1 MLTAASRGRCS
12 KHIIDVNRPPVAA
25 QAAGTGGVEEIMRR
39 FRYWQWDGSQDPF
52 RIGVDDAMDALAD
65 ALLRSGDLDWAWQQL
80 LRRGFTSDDGYR
92 SLRGLDDM
100 LREVERKKKE
110 LLNKYSPDSFKLDQE
125 QLQRLMQ
132 QAQAYMER
140 LQQFMEQLMQRFP
153 QHSEQMGERME
164 ELYQKYQQLKER
176 LRDRLSKRGKGERSR
191 SQRSES
197 DAYQQLS
204 RMLEQMN
211 RLLSDPNF
219 LENFLRNLDASAADL
234 NSLMQNLDQLT
245 DEQLDQLMS
254 MLEAMEQLEELLN
267 KFAFRGQEMMGMQ
280 QGQQLLRQM
289 QQMEDL
295 LKFAR
300 WGYGDPA
307 DMDLEALREVLGQEA
322 YQDMA
327 ELQRLRQMLEEAGLL
342 RQTGSGMQLTP
353 AGQRKIGAKALR
365 DIFKE
370 MKKSLFGNHQAILRG
385 ASGDRM
391 DETKTYEFGDPFHLD
406 IGQTLKNAVIRQ
418 YKGVPVEI
426 EPVDFEVYRTELLT
440 RSSTVIMV
448 DLSHSM
454 ELYDYNRFTAAKK
467 VALALESLI
476 RTQFPRDKLYIV
488 GFGDYA
494 REVKLGDLPYLTV
507 GPEHTNTQEG
517 LELSRKLLSREG
529 GTNKQIIMI
538 TDGRPTAA
546 RINGRLFIH
555 TWGLHPAILEETYL
569 AAERCR
575 RSQITINT
583 FMLADDYYLIH
594 FVKEMTRI
602 CRGRAFY
609 TTPSRLGEYILVD
622 YINRKRKRIA

>member
-1 MLTAASRGRCS
+1 MA
-12 KHIIDVNRPPVAA
+12 
-25 QAAGTGGVEEIMRR
+25 R
-39 FRYWQWDGSQDPF
+39 FRYLEWDGLQDPF
-52 RIGVDDAMDALAD
+52 RIGVDDAMDALSD

-80 LRRGFTSDDGYR
+80 LRRGFTSEDGYR

-153 QHSEQMGERME
+153 QHSERMGERME

-191 SQRSES
+191 QQRSQS

-211 RLLSDPNF
+211 RLLSDPRF
-219 LENFLRNLDASAADL
+219 LENFLQNLDASAADL

-254 MLEAMEQLEELLN
+254 MLEQMEQLEELLN

-280 QGQQLLRQM
+280 QGQQILRQM

-295 LKFAR
+295 MKFAR

-322 YQDMA
+322 HDDMA

-342 RQTGSGMQLTP
+342 RNTGSGMQLTP

-370 MKKSLFGNHQAILRG
+370 MKKSLFGNHQAIVRG
-385 ASGDRM
+385 GSGDRL
-391 DETKTYEFGDPFHLD
+391 DETKTYEFGDPFQLD

-418 YKGVPVEI
+418 HQGVPVKVD
-426 EPVDFEVYRTELLT
+426 PVDFEVYRTELLT

-517 LELSRKLLSREG
+517 LELSRKLLARES
-529 GTNKQIIMI
+529 GTNKQIIMV

>member
-1 MLTAASRGRCS
+1 
-12 KHIIDVNRPPVAA
+12 
-25 QAAGTGGVEEIMRR
+25 VEEIMGR
-39 FRYWQWDGSQDPF
+39 FRYLQWDGSQDPF
-52 RIGVDDAMDALAD
+52 RIGVDDAMDALSD
-65 ALLRSGDLDWAWQQL
+65 ALLRSGDLEWAWQQL
-80 LRRGFTSDDGYR
+80 LRRGFTSDNGYR
-92 SLRGLDDM
+92 SLRGMDDI

-132 QAQAYMER
+132 QAQDYMQRMQE
-140 LQQFMEQLMQRFP
+140 FMEQLMQRFP

-176 LRDRLSKRGKGERSR
+176 LRDRLNKRGKGERSR
-191 SQRSES
+191 SQRPTSEM
-197 DAYQQLS
+197 YQQLS

-211 RLLSDPNF
+211 RLLSDPRF
-219 LENFLRNLDASAADL
+219 LENFLQNLEASAADL
-234 NSLMQNLDQLT
+234 NSLMQSLDQLS
-245 DEQLDQLMS
+245 DEQLDQLMNF
-254 MLEAMEQLEELLN
+254 LEQIEQLENLLN
-267 KFAFRGQEMMGMQ
+267 KFAFRGQEMMGLQ

-289 QQMEDL
+289 QQIEDL

-300 WGYGDPA
+300 WGYGDVA
-307 DMDLEALREVLGQEA
+307 DMDLEAVRELLGQEA
-322 YQDMA
+322 HDDMA

-342 RQTGSGMQLTP
+342 RRTEAGMQLTP

-370 MKKSLFGNHQAILRG
+370 MKKSLFGNHQAIVRG
-385 ASGDRM
+385 LSGDRTE
-391 DETKTYEFGDPFHLD
+391 DTKSYEFGDPFHLD
-406 IGQTLKNAVIRQ
+406 IGQTLKNAIIRQ
-418 YKGVPVEI
+418 YQGIPVDI
-426 EPVDFEVYRTELLT
+426 DAADFEVYRTELLT

-494 REVKLGDLPYLTV
+494 RQVQVGDLPYLSV

-517 LELSRKLLSREG
+517 LELSRKLLSKDG
-529 GTNKQIIMI
+529 GANRQIIMI

-583 FMLADDYYLIH
+583 FMLADDYYLVH

-609 TTPSRLGEYILVD
+609 TTPSHLGEYILVD

>member
-1 MLTAASRGRCS
+1 MA
-12 KHIIDVNRPPVAA
+12 
-25 QAAGTGGVEEIMRR
+25 R
-39 FRYWQWDGSQDPF
+39 FRYLEWDGLQDPF
-52 RIGVDDAMDALAD
+52 RIGVDDAMDALSD

-80 LRRGFTSDDGYR
+80 LRRGFTSEDGYR

-153 QHSEQMGERME
+153 QHSERMGDRME

-191 SQRSES
+191 QQRSQS

-211 RLLSDPNF
+211 RLLSDPRF
-219 LENFLRNLDASAADL
+219 LENFLQNLDASAADL

-254 MLEAMEQLEELLN
+254 MLEQMEQLEELLN

-280 QGQQLLRQM
+280 QGQQILRQM

-295 LKFAR
+295 MKFAR

-322 YQDMA
+322 HDDMA

-342 RQTGSGMQLTP
+342 RNTGSGMQLTP

-370 MKKSLFGNHQAILRG
+370 MKKSLFGNHQAIVRG
-385 ASGDRM
+385 GSGDRL
-391 DETKTYEFGDPFHLD
+391 DETKTYEFGDPFQLD
-406 IGQTLKNAVIRQ
+406 IGQTVKNAVIRQ
-418 YKGVPVEI
+418 HQGVPVKI
-426 EPVDFEVYRTELLT
+426 DPVDFEVYRTELLT

-517 LELSRKLLSREG
+517 LELSRKLLSRES
-529 GTNKQIIMI
+529 GTNKQIIMV

>member
-1 MLTAASRGRCS
+1 M
-12 KHIIDVNRPPVAA
+12 VA
-25 QAAGTGGVEEIMRR
+25 QEAGTGGVEEIMGR
-39 FRYWQWDGSQDPF
+39 FRYLEWDGLQDPF

-80 LRRGFTSDDGYR
+80 LRRGFTSEDGYR

-153 QHSEQMGERME
+153 QHSDQMGERME

-191 SQRSES
+191 QQRSQS

-211 RLLSDPNF
+211 RLLSDPRL
-219 LENFLRNLDASAADL
+219 LENFLQNLDASAADL
-234 NSLMQNLDQLT
+234 NSLMQNLDQLS
-245 DEQLDQLMS
+245 DEQLDQLMNF
-254 MLEAMEQLEELLN
+254 LEQMEQLEELLN

-280 QGQQLLRQM
+280 QGQQILRQM

-322 YQDMA
+322 HDDMA

-342 RQTGSGMQLTP
+342 RNTGDGMQLTP

-370 MKKSLFGNHQAILRG
+370 MKKSLFGNHQAIVRG
-385 ASGDRM
+385 ASGDRL
-391 DETKTYEFGDPFHLD
+391 DETKTYEFGDPFQLD

-418 YKGVPVEI
+418 HQGVPVKVD
-426 EPVDFEVYRTELLT
+426 PVDFEVYRTEFLT

-517 LELSRKLLSREG
+517 LELSRKLLSRES
-529 GTNKQIIMI
+529 GTNKQIIMV

-555 TWGLHPAILEETYL
+555 TWGLHPAILEETYM

>member
-1 MLTAASRGRCS
+1 MGRVRYSR
-12 KHIIDVNRPPVAA
+12 
-25 QAAGTGGVEEIMRR
+25 
-39 FRYWQWDGSQDPF
+39 WDGTQDPF

-65 ALLRSGDLDWAWQQL
+65 ALLRSGDLEWAWQQL
-80 LRRGFTSDDGYR
+80 LRRGFTSEDGYR
-92 SLRGLDDM
+92 SVRGLDDIM
-100 LREVERKKKE
+100 REVERKKKE

-125 QLQRLMQ
+125 QLQRLME

-140 LQQFMEQLMQRFP
+140 LQEFMQQLMQRFP
-153 QHSEQMGERME
+153 QHSEQMGERLE
-164 ELYQKYQQLKER
+164 ELYQKYQQLRER
-176 LRDRLSKRGKGERSR
+176 LRDRLQKRGKNERSR
-191 SQRSES
+191 TQRSQSEM
-197 DAYQQLS
+197 YEQLS

-211 RLLSDPNF
+211 RLLSDPRF

-234 NSLMQNLDQLT
+234 NNLMQNLDQLT
-245 DEQLDQLMS
+245 DDQLDQLMNFFDQI
-254 MLEAMEQLEELLN
+254 EQLEQLLN
-267 KFAFRGQEMMGMQ
+267 KFAFRGPEMMGLQ
-280 QGQQLLRQM
+280 QGQQILRQM
-289 QQMEDL
+289 QQIEDL

-300 WGYGDPA
+300 WGYGDLE
-307 DMDLEALREVLGQEA
+307 DMDLDAIREVLGQEA
-322 YQDMA
+322 AEEMA

-342 RQTGSGMQLTP
+342 RQTENGMQLTP

-370 MKKSLFGNHQAILRG
+370 MKKSLFGNHQAIVRG
-385 ASGDRM
+385 ASGDRT
-391 DETKTYEFGDPFHLD
+391 DDTKLYEFGDPFYLD
-406 IGQTLKNAVIRQ
+406 IGQTLKNAIIRQ
-418 YKGVPVEI
+418 HKGVPVDI
-426 EPVDFEVYRTELLT
+426 DPADFEVYRTELLT

-467 VALALESLI
+467 VALALENLI
-476 RTQFPRDKLYIV
+476 RTQFPRDKLYVV

-494 REVKLGDLPYLTV
+494 RQVKLDDLPYLSV

-517 LELSRKLLSREG
+517 LELSRKLLSRDSG
-529 GTNKQIIMI
+529 SNKQIIMI

-555 TWGLHPAILEETYL
+555 TWGLHPAILEETYM

-609 TTPSRLGEYILVD
+609 TTPGRLGEYILVD

>member
-1 MLTAASRGRCS
+1 MGRVRYSR
-12 KHIIDVNRPPVAA
+12 
-25 QAAGTGGVEEIMRR
+25 
-39 FRYWQWDGSQDPF
+39 WDGTQDPF

-65 ALLRSGDLDWAWQQL
+65 ALLRSGDLEWAWQQL
-80 LRRGFTSDDGYR
+80 LRRGFTSEDGYR
-92 SLRGLDDM
+92 SVRGLDDIM
-100 LREVERKKKE
+100 REVERKKKE

-125 QLQRLMQ
+125 QLQRLME

-140 LQQFMEQLMQRFP
+140 LQEFMQQLMQRFP
-153 QHSEQMGERME
+153 QHSEQMGERLE
-164 ELYQKYQQLKER
+164 ELYQKYQQLRER
-176 LRDRLSKRGKGERSR
+176 LRDRLQKRGKNERSR
-191 SQRSES
+191 TQRSQSEM
-197 DAYQQLS
+197 YEQLS

-211 RLLSDPNF
+211 RLLSDPRF

-234 NSLMQNLDQLT
+234 NNLMQNLDQLT
-245 DEQLDQLMS
+245 DEQLDQLMNFFDQI
-254 MLEAMEQLEELLN
+254 EQLEQLLN
-267 KFAFRGQEMMGMQ
+267 KFAFRGPEMMGLQ
-280 QGQQLLRQM
+280 QGQQILRQM
-289 QQMEDL
+289 QQIEDL

-300 WGYGDPA
+300 WGYGDLE
-307 DMDLEALREVLGQEA
+307 DMDLDAIREVLGREA
-322 YQDMA
+322 AEEME

-342 RQTGSGMQLTP
+342 RQTENGMQLTP

-370 MKKSLFGNHQAILRG
+370 MKKSLFGNHQAIVRG
-385 ASGDRM
+385 AAGDRT
-391 DETKTYEFGDPFHLD
+391 DDTKLYEFGDPFYLD
-406 IGQTLKNAVIRQ
+406 IGQTLKNAIIRQ
-418 YKGVPVEI
+418 HKGVPVDI
-426 EPVDFEVYRTELLT
+426 DPADFEVYRTELLT

-467 VALALESLI
+467 VALALENLI
-476 RTQFPRDKLYIV
+476 RTQFPRDKLYVV

-494 REVKLGDLPYLTV
+494 RQVKLDDLPYLSV

-517 LELSRKLLSREG
+517 LELSRKLLSRDSG
-529 GTNKQIIMI
+529 SNKQIIMI

-555 TWGLHPAILEETYL
+555 TWGLHPAILEETYM

-609 TTPSRLGEYILVD
+609 TTPGRLGEYILVD

>member
-1 MLTAASRGRCS
+1 MG
-12 KHIIDVNRPPVAA
+12 
-25 QAAGTGGVEEIMRR
+25 R
-39 FRYWQWDGSQDPF
+39 FRYLQWDGSQDPF
-52 RIGVDDAMDALAD
+52 RIGVDDAMDALSD
-65 ALLRSGDLDWAWQQL
+65 ALLRSGDLEWAWQQL
-80 LRRGFTSDDGYR
+80 LRRGFTSENGYR
-92 SLRGLDDM
+92 SLRGMDDM

-132 QAQAYMER
+132 QAQDYMQRMQE
-140 LQQFMEQLMQRFP
+140 FMEQLMQRFP
-153 QHSEQMGERME
+153 QHSEHMGERLE

-176 LRDRLSKRGKGERSR
+176 LRDRLNKRGKGERSR
-191 SQRSES
+191 SQQPTGEM
-197 DAYQQLS
+197 YQQLS

-211 RLLSDPNF
+211 RLLSDPQF
-219 LENFLRNLDASAADL
+219 LENFLQNLEASAADL
-234 NSLMQNLDQLT
+234 NSLMQSLDQLS
-245 DEQLDQLMS
+245 DEQLDQLMNL
-254 MLEAMEQLEELLN
+254 LEQIEQLEKLLN
-267 KFAFRGQEMMGMQ
+267 KFAFRGPEMMGLQ

-289 QQMEDL
+289 QQIEDL

-300 WGYGDPA
+300 WGYGDVA
-307 DMDLEALREVLGQEA
+307 DMDLEPIRELLGQEA
-322 YQDMA
+322 HDDMA

-342 RQTGSGMQLTP
+342 RRTEAGMQLTP

-370 MKKSLFGNHQAILRG
+370 MKKSLFGNHQAIVRG
-385 ASGDRM
+385 VSGDRTE
-391 DETKTYEFGDPFHLD
+391 DTKGYEFGDPFHLD
-406 IGQTLKNAVIRQ
+406 IGQTLKNAIIRQ
-418 YKGVPVEI
+418 YKGVPVDI
-426 EPVDFEVYRTELLT
+426 DPADFEVYRTELLT

-494 REVKLGDLPYLTV
+494 RQVQVGDLPYLNV

-517 LELSRKLLSREG
+517 LELSRKLLSKDSG
-529 GTNKQIIMI
+529 ANKQIIMV

-583 FMLADDYYLIH
+583 FMLADDYYLVH

-609 TTPSRLGEYILVD
+609 TTPSHLGEYILVD

>member
-1 MLTAASRGRCS
+1 MA
-12 KHIIDVNRPPVAA
+12 
-25 QAAGTGGVEEIMRR
+25 R
-39 FRYWQWDGSQDPF
+39 FRYLEWDGLQDPF

-80 LRRGFTSDDGYR
+80 LRRGFTSEDGYR

-132 QAQAYMER
+132 EAQAYMER

-153 QHSEQMGERME
+153 QHSEHMGERME

-191 SQRSES
+191 QQRSQS
-197 DAYQQLS
+197 DAFQQLS

-211 RLLSDPNF
+211 RMLSDPRF
-219 LENFLRNLDASAADL
+219 LENFLQNLDASAADL

-254 MLEAMEQLEELLN
+254 MLEQMEQLEELLN

-280 QGQQLLRQM
+280 QGQQILRQM

-295 LKFAR
+295 MKFAR

-322 YQDMA
+322 HDDMA
-327 ELQRLRQMLEEAGLL
+327 ELQRMRQMLEEAGLL
-342 RQTGSGMQLTP
+342 RNTGSGMQLTP

-385 ASGDRM
+385 GSGDRL
-391 DETKTYEFGDPFHLD
+391 DETKAYEFGDPFQLD

-418 YKGVPVEI
+418 HQGVPVKVD
-426 EPVDFEVYRTELLT
+426 PVDFEVYRTELQT

-494 REVKLGDLPYLTV
+494 REIKLGDLPYLTV

-517 LELSRKLLSREG
+517 LELSRKLLSRES
-529 GTNKQIIMI
+529 GTNKQIIMV

-622 YINRKRKRIA
+622 YIKRKRKRIA

>member
-1 MLTAASRGRCS
+1 
-12 KHIIDVNRPPVAA
+12 
-25 QAAGTGGVEEIMRR
+25 VEEIMGR
-39 FRYWQWDGSQDPF
+39 FRYLQWDGSQDPF

-80 LRRGFTSDDGYR
+80 LRRGFTSEDGYR

-100 LREVERKKKE
+100 LREVERKKKDI
-110 LLNKYSPDSFKLDQE
+110 LNKYSPDSFKLDQE

-211 RLLSDPNF
+211 RLLSDPQF
-219 LENFLRNLDASAADL
+219 LENFLKNLDASAADL
-234 NSLMQNLDQLT
+234 NNLMQNLDQLS

-254 MLEAMEQLEELLN
+254 MLEQMEQLEELLN

-322 YQDMA
+322 YDDMS

-342 RQTGSGMQLTP
+342 RNTGNGMQLTP

-406 IGQTLKNAVIRQ
+406 IGQTLKNAIIRQ
-418 YKGVPVEI
+418 YKGIPVEVD
-426 EPVDFEVYRTELLT
+426 PVDFEVYRTEFLT

-467 VALALESLI
+467 VALALENLI

-517 LELSRKLLSREG
+517 LELSRQLLSRDS

-546 RINGRLFIH
+546 RINGRRFIH

>member
-1 MLTAASRGRCS
+1 
-12 KHIIDVNRPPVAA
+12 VAQEA
-25 QAAGTGGVEEIMRR
+25 TQGGVEEIMGR
-39 FRYWQWDGSQDPF
+39 FRYLQWDGSQDPF

-80 LRRGFTSDDGYR
+80 LRRGFTSEDGYR

-191 SQRSES
+191 SQRSQS

-211 RLLSDPNF
+211 RLLSDPRF
-219 LENFLRNLDASAADL
+219 LENFLQNLDASAADL
-234 NSLMQNLDQLT
+234 NSLMQNLDQLS
-245 DEQLDQLMS
+245 DDQLDQLMS
-254 MLEAMEQLEELLN
+254 FLEQMEQLEELLN

-322 YQDMA
+322 YDDMA

-342 RQTGSGMQLTP
+342 RNTGSGMQLTP

-370 MKKSLFGNHQAILRG
+370 MKKSLFGNHHAIVRG
-385 ASGDRM
+385 ASGDRI

-406 IGQTLKNAVIRQ
+406 IGQTLKNSIIRQ
-418 YKGVPVEI
+418 HKGVPVEVD
-426 EPVDFEVYRTELLT
+426 PVDFEVYRTELLT

-494 REVKLGDLPYLTV
+494 REVKLGDLPYLSV

>member
-1 MLTAASRGRCS
+1 MVQG
-12 KHIIDVNRPPVAA
+12 D
-25 QAAGTGGVEEIMRR
+25 GTGGVEEIMAR
-39 FRYWQWDGSQDPF
+39 FRYLEWDGSQDPF

-65 ALLRSGDLDWAWQQL
+65 ALLRSGDLEWAWQQL

-100 LREVERKKKE
+100 LREVERKKKDI
-110 LLNKYSPDSFKLDQE
+110 LNKYSPDSFKLDQE

-140 LQQFMEQLMQRFP
+140 MQQFMEQLMQRFP
-153 QHSEQMGERME
+153 QHSEHMGERME

-176 LRDRLSKRGKGERSR
+176 LRDRMSKRGKGERSR
-191 SQRSES
+191 SQRSQS

-211 RLLSDPNF
+211 RLLSDPRF
-219 LENFLRNLDASAADL
+219 LENFLQNLDASADDL
-234 NSLMQNLDQLT
+234 NNLMQNLDQLT
-245 DEQLDQLMS
+245 DEQLDQLMNF
-254 MLEAMEQLEELLN
+254 LEQMEQLEELLN

-307 DMDLEALREVLGQEA
+307 DMDLDAVREILGQEA
-322 YQDMA
+322 HDDMA
-327 ELQRLRQMLEEAGLL
+327 ELQRIRQMLEEAGLL
-342 RQTGSGMQLTP
+342 RNTGNGMQLTP

-370 MKKSLFGNHQAILRG
+370 MKKSLFGNHHAIVRG
-385 ASGDRM
+385 ATGDRM
-391 DETKTYEFGDPFHLD
+391 DETKTYEFGDPFYLD

-418 YKGVPVEI
+418 YKGVPVEVD
-426 EPVDFEVYRTELLT
+426 PADFEVYRTELLT

-494 REVKLGDLPYLTV
+494 REVKLGDLPYLNV

-517 LELSRKLLSREG
+517 LELSRKLLSRDG

-555 TWGLHPAILEETYL
+555 TWGLHPAILEETYM

>member
-1 MLTAASRGRCS
+1 MG
-12 KHIIDVNRPPVAA
+12 
-25 QAAGTGGVEEIMRR
+25 R
-39 FRYWQWDGSQDPF
+39 FRYLQWDGSQDPF
-52 RIGVDDAMDALAD
+52 RIGVDDAMDALSD
-65 ALLRSGDLDWAWQQL
+65 ALLRSGDLEWAWQQL
-80 LRRGFTSDDGYR
+80 LRRGFTSDNGYR
-92 SLRGLDDM
+92 SLRGMDDI

-132 QAQAYMER
+132 QAQDYMQR
-140 LQQFMEQLMQRFP
+140 LQEFMEQLMQRFP
-153 QHSEQMGERME
+153 QHSEQMGERLE

-176 LRDRLSKRGKGERSR
+176 LRDRMNKRGKGERSR
-191 SQRSES
+191 SQRPTSEMF
-197 DAYQQLS
+197 QQLS

-211 RLLSDPNF
+211 RLLSDPRF
-219 LENFLRNLDASAADL
+219 LENFLQNLEASAADL
-234 NSLMQNLDQLT
+234 NSLMQSLDQLS
-245 DEQLDQLMS
+245 DEQLDQLMNF
-254 MLEAMEQLEELLN
+254 LEQIEQLEKLLN
-267 KFAFRGQEMMGMQ
+267 KFAFRGQEMMGLQ

-289 QQMEDL
+289 QQIEDL

-300 WGYGDPA
+300 WGYGDVA
-307 DMDLEALREVLGQEA
+307 DMDLEAVRELLGQEA
-322 YQDMA
+322 HDDMA

-342 RQTGSGMQLTP
+342 RRTEAGMQLTP

-370 MKKSLFGNHQAILRG
+370 MKKSLFGNHQAIVRG
-385 ASGDRM
+385 VSGDRTE
-391 DETKTYEFGDPFHLD
+391 DTKSYEFGDPFHLD
-406 IGQTLKNAVIRQ
+406 IGQTLKNAIIRQ
-418 YKGVPVEI
+418 YQGIPVDI
-426 EPVDFEVYRTELLT
+426 DPADFEVYRTELLT

-494 REVKLGDLPYLTV
+494 RQVQVGDLPYLSV

-517 LELSRKLLSREG
+517 LELSRKLLSKDG
-529 GTNKQIIMI
+529 GANKQIIMI

-583 FMLADDYYLIH
+583 FMLADDYYLVH

-609 TTPSRLGEYILVD
+609 TTPSHLGEYILVD

>member
-1 MLTAASRGRCS
+1 M
-12 KHIIDVNRPPVAA
+12 
-25 QAAGTGGVEEIMRR
+25 EEIMGR
-39 FRYWQWDGSQDPF
+39 FRYFEWDGLQDPF

-65 ALLRSGDLDWAWQQL
+65 ALLRSGDLEWAWQQL

-100 LREVERKKKE
+100 LREVERKKRDV
-110 LLNKYSPDSFKLDQE
+110 LNKYSPDSFKLDQE

-140 LQQFMEQLMQRFP
+140 MQQFMEQLMQRFP
-153 QHSEQMGERME
+153 QHSDQLGDRME

-176 LRDRLSKRGKGERSR
+176 LRDRLSKRGKGDRSR
-191 SQRSES
+191 SQRSPSE
-197 DAYQQLS
+197 AYQQLS

-211 RLLSDPNF
+211 RLLSDPRF
-219 LENFLRNLDASAADL
+219 LENFLQNLDASAADL
-234 NSLMQNLDQLT
+234 NSLMQNLDQLS
-245 DEQLDQLMS
+245 DEQLDQLMNF
-254 MLEAMEQLEELLN
+254 LEQMEQLEELLS

-289 QQMEDL
+289 QQMEDM

-300 WGYGDPA
+300 WGYGDPNEL
-307 DMDLEALREVLGQEA
+307 DLEAVRDILGQEA
-322 YQDMA
+322 YNDMA

-342 RQTGSGMQLTP
+342 RRTEGGMQLTP

-370 MKKSLFGNHQAILRG
+370 MKKSLFGNHHAILRG

-391 DETKTYEFGDPFHLD
+391 DETKTYEFGDPFYLD
-406 IGQTLKNAVIRQ
+406 IGQTLKNAVIRKH
-418 YKGVPVEI
+418 KGVPVEVD
-426 EPVDFEVYRTELLT
+426 PVDFEVYRTELLT

-448 DLSHSM
+448 DMSHSM

-494 REVKLGDLPYLTV
+494 RQVKLGDIPYLSV

-517 LELSRKLLSREG
+517 LELSRKLLSRDG

-555 TWGLHPAILEETYL
+555 TWGLHPAILEETYM

-609 TTPSRLGEYILVD
+609 TTPNHLGEYILVD

>member
-1 MLTAASRGRCS
+1 M
-12 KHIIDVNRPPVAA
+12 VA
-25 QAAGTGGVEEIMRR
+25 QEAGTGGVEEIMGR
-39 FRYWQWDGSQDPF
+39 FRYLEWDGLQDPF

-80 LRRGFTSDDGYR
+80 LRRGFTSEDGYR

-100 LREVERKKKE
+100 LRDVERKKKE

-153 QHSEQMGERME
+153 QHSDQMGERME

-191 SQRSES
+191 QQRSQS

-211 RLLSDPNF
+211 RLLSDPRF
-219 LENFLRNLDASAADL
+219 LENFLQNLDASAADL
-234 NSLMQNLDQLT
+234 NSLMQNLDQLS
-245 DEQLDQLMS
+245 DEQLDQLMNF
-254 MLEAMEQLEELLN
+254 LEQMEQLEELLN

-280 QGQQLLRQM
+280 QGQQILRQM

-322 YQDMA
+322 HDDMA

-342 RQTGSGMQLTP
+342 RNTGDGMQLTP

-370 MKKSLFGNHQAILRG
+370 MKKSLFGNHQAIVRG
-385 ASGDRM
+385 ASGDRL
-391 DETKTYEFGDPFHLD
+391 DETKTYEFGDPFQLD

-418 YKGVPVEI
+418 HQGVPVKVD
-426 EPVDFEVYRTELLT
+426 PVDFEVYRTEFLT

-517 LELSRKLLSREG
+517 LELSRKLLSRES
-529 GTNKQIIMI
+529 GTNKQIIMV

-555 TWGLHPAILEETYL
+555 TWGLHPAILEETYM

-609 TTPSRLGEYILVD
+609 TAPSRLGEYILVD

>member
-1 MLTAASRGRCS
+1 
-12 KHIIDVNRPPVAA
+12 VAA
-25 QAAGTGGVEEIMRR
+25 QKAGTGGVEEIMGR
-39 FRYWQWDGSQDPF
+39 FRYMEWDGSQDPF

-100 LREVERKKKE
+100 LREVERQKKE

-153 QHSEQMGERME
+153 QHSEHMGERME

-191 SQRSES
+191 SQRSQS

-211 RLLSDPNF
+211 RLLSDPRF
-219 LENFLRNLDASAADL
+219 LENFLQNLDASAADL
-234 NSLMQNLDQLT
+234 NSLMQNLDQLS
-245 DEQLDQLMS
+245 DDQLDQLMS
-254 MLEAMEQLEELLN
+254 FLEQMEQLEELLN

-280 QGQQLLRQM
+280 QGQQILRQM

-322 YQDMA
+322 YNDMA

-342 RQTGSGMQLTP
+342 RNTGSGMQLTP

-365 DIFKE
+365 DIFRE
-370 MKKSLFGNHQAILRG
+370 MKKSLFGNHQVILRG

-391 DETKTYEFGDPFHLD
+391 DETKTYEFGDPFYLD

-418 YKGVPVEI
+418 HQGVPVEI
-426 EPVDFEVYRTELLT
+426 NPVDFEVYRTELLT

-467 VALALESLI
+467 VALALENLI

-494 REVKLGDLPYLTV
+494 REVKLGDLPYLSV

-517 LELSRKLLSREG
+517 LELSRKLLSRES

>member
-1 MLTAASRGRCS
+1 V
-12 KHIIDVNRPPVAA
+12 D
-25 QAAGTGGVEEIMRR
+25 GVEEIMGRV
-39 FRYWQWDGSQDPF
+39 RYSRWDGSQDPF

-65 ALLRSGDLDWAWQQL
+65 ALLRSGDLEWAWQQL
-80 LRRGFTSDDGYR
+80 LRRGFTSEDGYR
-92 SLRGLDDM
+92 SVRGLDDIM
-100 LREVERKKKE
+100 REIERKKRE
-110 LLNKYSPDSFKLDQE
+110 LLNKYSPESFKLDRE
-125 QLQRLMQ
+125 QLQRLME

-140 LQQFMEQLMQRFP
+140 LREFMEQLMQRFP
-153 QHSEQMGERME
+153 QHSEQMSERLE
-164 ELYQKYQQLKER
+164 ELYQKYQQLKDR
-176 LRDRLSKRGKGERSR
+176 LRDRLQKRGKGERSR
-191 SQRSES
+191 SQRSQSEM
-197 DAYQQLS
+197 YEQLR

-211 RLLSDPNF
+211 RLLSDPRF

-234 NSLMQNLDQLT
+234 NNLMQNLDQLT
-245 DEQLDQLMS
+245 DEQLDQLMNF
-254 MLEAMEQLEELLN
+254 LEQIERLEELLS
-267 KFAFRGQEMMGMQ
+267 KFAFRGPEMMGLQ
-280 QGQQLLRQM
+280 QGQQILRQM

-300 WGYGDPA
+300 WGYGDL
-307 DMDLEALREVLGQEA
+307 DELDLDAVREVLGQEA
-322 YQDMA
+322 AEEMA
-327 ELQRLRQMLEEAGLL
+327 ELRRLRQMLEEAGLL
-342 RQTGSGMQLTP
+342 RHTDTGMQLTP

-370 MKKSLFGNHQAILRG
+370 MKKSLFGNHQAIVRG
-385 ASGDRM
+385 ASGDRT
-391 DETKTYEFGDPFHLD
+391 DDTKLYEFGDPFYLD
-406 IGQTLKNAVIRQ
+406 IGQTLKNAIIRR
-418 YKGVPVEI
+418 YKGVPVDLD
-426 EPVDFEVYRTELLT
+426 PADFEVYRTELLT

-494 REVKLGDLPYLTV
+494 RQVKVDDLPFLSV

-517 LELSRKLLSREG
+517 LDLSRKLLSRDSG
-529 GTNKQIIMI
+529 ANKQIIMI

-555 TWGLHPAILEETYL
+555 TWGLHPAILEETYM

>member
-1 MLTAASRGRCS
+1 MAT
-12 KHIIDVNRPPVAA
+12 
-25 QAAGTGGVEEIMRR
+25 QEAGTGGVEEIMGR
-39 FRYWQWDGSQDPF
+39 FRYMEWDGSQDPF

-191 SQRSES
+191 SQRSQS

-211 RLLSDPNF
+211 RLLSDPRF
-219 LENFLRNLDASAADL
+219 LENFLQNLDASAADL
-234 NSLMQNLDQLT
+234 NSLMQNLDQLS
-245 DEQLDQLMS
+245 DDQLDQLMNF
-254 MLEAMEQLEELLN
+254 LEQMEQLEELLN

-280 QGQQLLRQM
+280 QGQQILRQM

-322 YQDMA
+322 HDDMA

-342 RQTGSGMQLTP
+342 RNTGSGMQLTP

-385 ASGDRM
+385 ASGDRL
-391 DETKTYEFGDPFHLD
+391 DETKTYEFGDPFQLD

-418 YKGVPVEI
+418 HKGVPIEI
-426 EPVDFEVYRTELLT
+426 NPVDFEVYRTELLT

-467 VALALESLI
+467 VALALENLI

-494 REVKLGDLPYLTV
+494 REVKLGDLPYLSV

-517 LELSRKLLSREG
+517 LELSRKLLSRES

>member
-1 MLTAASRGRCS
+1 
-12 KHIIDVNRPPVAA
+12 
-25 QAAGTGGVEEIMRR
+25 VEEIMGR
-39 FRYWQWDGSQDPF
+39 FRYLEWDGLQDPF

-80 LRRGFTSDDGYR
+80 LRRGFTSEDGYR

-153 QHSEQMGERME
+153 QHSERMGERME

-191 SQRSES
+191 QQRSQS

-211 RLLSDPNF
+211 RLLSDPRF
-219 LENFLRNLDASAADL
+219 LENFLQNLEASAADL

-254 MLEAMEQLEELLN
+254 MLEQMEQLEELLN

-280 QGQQLLRQM
+280 QGQQILRQM

-295 LKFAR
+295 MKFAR

-322 YQDMA
+322 HDDMA

-342 RQTGSGMQLTP
+342 RNTGSGMQLTP

-391 DETKTYEFGDPFHLD
+391 DETKPYEFGDPFQLD

-418 YKGVPVEI
+418 HQGVPVQVD
-426 EPVDFEVYRTELLT
+426 PVDFEVYRTEFQT

-517 LELSRKLLSREG
+517 LELSRKLLSRES
-529 GTNKQIIMI
+529 GTNKQIIMV

>member
-1 MLTAASRGRCS
+1 M
-12 KHIIDVNRPPVAA
+12 
-25 QAAGTGGVEEIMRR
+25 EEIMAR
-39 FRYWQWDGSQDPF
+39 FRYLEWDGLQDPF
-52 RIGVDDAMDALAD
+52 RIGVDDAMDALSD

-80 LRRGFTSDDGYR
+80 LRRGFTSEDGYR

-153 QHSEQMGERME
+153 QHSERMGDRME

-191 SQRSES
+191 QQRSQS

-211 RLLSDPNF
+211 RLLSDPRF
-219 LENFLRNLDASAADL
+219 LENFLQNLDASAADL

-254 MLEAMEQLEELLN
+254 MLEQMEQLEELLN

-280 QGQQLLRQM
+280 QGQQILRQM

-295 LKFAR
+295 MKFAR

-322 YQDMA
+322 HDDMA

-342 RQTGSGMQLTP
+342 RNTGSGMQLTP

-385 ASGDRM
+385 GSGDRL
-391 DETKTYEFGDPFHLD
+391 DETKTYEFGDPFQLD
-406 IGQTLKNAVIRQ
+406 IGQTVKNAVIRQ
-418 YKGVPVEI
+418 HQGVPVKVD
-426 EPVDFEVYRTELLT
+426 PVDFEVYRTELLT

-517 LELSRKLLSREG
+517 LELSRKLLARES
-529 GTNKQIIMI
+529 GTNKQIIMV

>member
-1 MLTAASRGRCS
+1 VVQG
-12 KHIIDVNRPPVAA
+12 D
-25 QAAGTGGVEEIMRR
+25 GTGGVEEIMAR
-39 FRYWQWDGSQDPF
+39 FRYLEWDGSQDPF

-65 ALLRSGDLDWAWQQL
+65 ALLRSGDLEWAWQQL

-100 LREVERKKKE
+100 LREVERKKKDI
-110 LLNKYSPDSFKLDQE
+110 LNKYSPDSFKLDQE

-140 LQQFMEQLMQRFP
+140 MQQFMEQLMQRFP
-153 QHSEQMGERME
+153 QHSEHMGERME

-176 LRDRLSKRGKGERSR
+176 LRDRMSKRGKGERSR
-191 SQRSES
+191 SQRSQS

-211 RLLSDPNF
+211 RLLSDPRF
-219 LENFLRNLDASAADL
+219 LENFLQNLDASADDL
-234 NSLMQNLDQLT
+234 NNLMQNLDQLT
-245 DEQLDQLMS
+245 DEQLDQLMNF
-254 MLEAMEQLEELLN
+254 LEQMEQLEELLN

-307 DMDLEALREVLGQEA
+307 DMDLDAVREILGQEA
-322 YQDMA
+322 HDDMA
-327 ELQRLRQMLEEAGLL
+327 ELQRIRQMLEEAGLL
-342 RQTGSGMQLTP
+342 RNTGNGMQLTP

-370 MKKSLFGNHQAILRG
+370 MKKSLFGNHHAIVRG
-385 ASGDRM
+385 ATGDRM
-391 DETKTYEFGDPFHLD
+391 DETKTYEFGDPFYLD

-418 YKGVPVEI
+418 YKGVPVEVD
-426 EPVDFEVYRTELLT
+426 PADFEVYRTELLT

-494 REVKLGDLPYLTV
+494 REVKLGDLPYLNV

-517 LELSRKLLSREG
+517 LELSRKLLSRDG

-555 TWGLHPAILEETYL
+555 TWGLHPAILEETYM

>member
-1 MLTAASRGRCS
+1 MSGV
-12 KHIIDVNRPPVAA
+12 D
-25 QAAGTGGVEEIMRR
+25 GVEEIMGRV
-39 FRYWQWDGSQDPF
+39 RYSRWDGTQDPF

-65 ALLRSGDLDWAWQQL
+65 ALLRSGDLEWAWQQL
-80 LRRGFTSDDGYR
+80 LRRGFTSEDGYR
-92 SLRGLDDM
+92 SVRGLDDIM
-100 LREVERKKKE
+100 REVERKKKE

-125 QLQRLMQ
+125 QLQRLME

-140 LQQFMEQLMQRFP
+140 LQEFMQQLMQRFP
-153 QHSEQMGERME
+153 QHSEQMGERLE
-164 ELYQKYQQLKER
+164 ELYQKYQQLRER
-176 LRDRLSKRGKGERSR
+176 LRDRLQKRGKNERSR
-191 SQRSES
+191 TQRSQSEM
-197 DAYQQLS
+197 YEQLS

-211 RLLSDPNF
+211 RLLSDPRF

-234 NSLMQNLDQLT
+234 NNLMQNLDQLT
-245 DEQLDQLMS
+245 DEQLDQLMNFFDQI
-254 MLEAMEQLEELLN
+254 EQLEQLLN
-267 KFAFRGQEMMGMQ
+267 KFAFRGPEMMGLQ
-280 QGQQLLRQM
+280 QGQQILRQM
-289 QQMEDL
+289 QQIEDL

-300 WGYGDPA
+300 WGYGDLE
-307 DMDLEALREVLGQEA
+307 DMDLDAIREVLGREA
-322 YQDMA
+322 AEEME

-342 RQTGSGMQLTP
+342 RHTENGMQLTP

-370 MKKSLFGNHQAILRG
+370 MKKSLFGNHQAIVRG
-385 ASGDRM
+385 ASGDRT
-391 DETKTYEFGDPFHLD
+391 DDTKLYEFGDPFYLD
-406 IGQTLKNAVIRQ
+406 IGQTLKNAIIRQ
-418 YKGVPVEI
+418 HKGVPVDI
-426 EPVDFEVYRTELLT
+426 DPADFEVYRTELLT

-467 VALALESLI
+467 VALALENLI
-476 RTQFPRDKLYIV
+476 RTQFPRDKLYVV

-494 REVKLGDLPYLTV
+494 RQVKLDDLPYLSV

-517 LELSRKLLSREG
+517 LELSRKLLSRDSG
-529 GTNKQIIMI
+529 SNKQIIMI

-555 TWGLHPAILEETYL
+555 TWGLHPAILEETYM

-609 TTPSRLGEYILVD
+609 TTPGRLGEYILVD

>member
-1 MLTAASRGRCS
+1 M
-12 KHIIDVNRPPVAA
+12 VA
-25 QAAGTGGVEEIMRR
+25 QEAGTGGVEEIMGR
-39 FRYWQWDGSQDPF
+39 FRYLEWDGLQDPF

-80 LRRGFTSDDGYR
+80 LRRGFTSEDGYR

-153 QHSEQMGERME
+153 QHSDQMGERME

-191 SQRSES
+191 QQRSQS

-211 RLLSDPNF
+211 RLLSDPRF
-219 LENFLRNLDASAADL
+219 LENFLQNLDASAADL
-234 NSLMQNLDQLT
+234 NSLMQNLDQLS
-245 DEQLDQLMS
+245 DEQLDQLMNF
-254 MLEAMEQLEELLN
+254 LEQMEQLEELLN

-280 QGQQLLRQM
+280 QGQQILRQM

-322 YQDMA
+322 HDDMA

-342 RQTGSGMQLTP
+342 RNTGDGMQLTP

-370 MKKSLFGNHQAILRG
+370 MKKSLFGNHQAIVRG
-385 ASGDRM
+385 ASGDRL
-391 DETKTYEFGDPFHLD
+391 DETKTYEFGDPFQLD

-418 YKGVPVEI
+418 HQGVPVKVD
-426 EPVDFEVYRTELLT
+426 PVDFEVYRTEFLT

-517 LELSRKLLSREG
+517 LELSRKLLSRES
-529 GTNKQIIMI
+529 GTNKQIIMV

-555 TWGLHPAILEETYL
+555 TWGLHPAILEETYM

>member
-1 MLTAASRGRCS
+1 M
-12 KHIIDVNRPPVAA
+12 
-25 QAAGTGGVEEIMRR
+25 EEIMGR
-39 FRYWQWDGSQDPF
+39 FRYFEWDGLQDPF
-52 RIGVDDAMDALAD
+52 RIGVDDAMDALSD
-65 ALLRSGDLDWAWQQL
+65 ALLRSGDLEWAWQQL
-80 LRRGFTSDDGYR
+80 LRRGFTSEDGYR

-100 LREVERKKKE
+100 LREVERKKKDI
-110 LLNKYSPDSFKLDQE
+110 LNKYSPDSFKLDQE
-125 QLQRLMQ
+125 QLQRLME

-191 SQRSES
+191 SQRSQS

-211 RLLSDPNF
+211 RLLSDPRF
-219 LENFLRNLDASAADL
+219 LENFLKNLEASAADL

-254 MLEAMEQLEELLN
+254 MLEQMEQLEELLN

-280 QGQQLLRQM
+280 QGQQILQRM

-307 DMDLEALREVLGQEA
+307 DMDLESVREILGQEA
-322 YQDMA
+322 HDDLE
-327 ELQRLRQMLEEAGLL
+327 ELQRMRQMLEEAGLL
-342 RQTGSGMQLTP
+342 RRTGAGMQLTP

-370 MKKSLFGNHQAILRG
+370 MKKSLFGNHHAILRG
-385 ASGDRM
+385 ASGDRI

-406 IGQTLKNAVIRQ
+406 IGQTLKNAIIRQ
-418 YKGVPVEI
+418 YKGVPVGVD
-426 EPVDFEVYRTELLT
+426 PVDFEVYRTELLT

-448 DLSHSM
+448 DMSHSM

-494 REVKLGDLPYLTV
+494 RQVKLGDIPYLSV

-555 TWGLHPAILEETYL
+555 TWGLHPAILEETYM

>member
-1 MLTAASRGRCS
+1 M
-12 KHIIDVNRPPVAA
+12 D
-25 QAAGTGGVEEIMRR
+25 GVEEIMARA
-39 FRYWQWDGSQDPF
+39 RYSRWDGTQDPF

-65 ALLRSGDLDWAWQQL
+65 ALLRSGDLEWAWQQL
-80 LRRGFTSDDGYR
+80 LRRGFTSEDGYR
-92 SLRGLDDM
+92 SVRGLDDIM
-100 LREVERKKKE
+100 REVERKKKE

-140 LQQFMEQLMQRFP
+140 LQEFMQQLMQRFP
-153 QHSEQMGERME
+153 QHSEQMNERLD
-164 ELYQKYQQLKER
+164 ELYQKYQQLRDR
-176 LRDRLSKRGKGERSR
+176 LRDRLQKRGKNERSR
-191 SQRSES
+191 PQRSQSEM
-197 DAYQQLS
+197 YEQLS

-211 RLLSDPNF
+211 RLLSDPRF

-234 NSLMQNLDQLT
+234 NNLMQNLDQLT
-245 DEQLDQLMS
+245 DDQLDQLMNFFDQI
-254 MLEAMEQLEELLN
+254 EQLEQLLS
-267 KFAFRGQEMMGMQ
+267 KFAFRGPEMMGLQ
-280 QGQQLLRQM
+280 QGQQILRQM
-289 QQMEDL
+289 QQIEDL

-300 WGYGDPA
+300 WGYGDLE
-307 DMDLEALREVLGQEA
+307 DMDLDAVRELLGREAAEE
-322 YQDMA
+322 MS

-342 RQTGSGMQLTP
+342 RQTDSGMQLTP

-370 MKKSLFGNHQAILRG
+370 MKKSLFGNHQAIVRG
-385 ASGDRM
+385 ASGDRT
-391 DETKTYEFGDPFHLD
+391 DETKLYEFGDPFYLD
-406 IGQTLKNAVIRQ
+406 IGQTLKNAIIRQ
-418 YKGVPVEI
+418 HKGVPVDVD
-426 EPVDFEVYRTELLT
+426 PADFEVYRTELLT

-467 VALALESLI
+467 VALALENLI

-494 REVKLGDLPYLTV
+494 RQVKLDDLPYLSV

-517 LELSRKLLSREG
+517 LELSRKLLSRDSG
-529 GTNKQIIMI
+529 SNKQIIMI

-555 TWGLHPAILEETYL
+555 TWGLHPAILEETYM

>member
-1 MLTAASRGRCS
+1 MNGV
-12 KHIIDVNRPPVAA
+12 D
-25 QAAGTGGVEEIMRR
+25 GVEEIMGRV
-39 FRYWQWDGSQDPF
+39 RYSRWDGTQDPF

-65 ALLRSGDLDWAWQQL
+65 ALLRSGDLEWAWQQL
-80 LRRGFTSDDGYR
+80 LRRGFTSEDGYR
-92 SLRGLDDM
+92 SVRGLDDIM
-100 LREVERKKKE
+100 REVERKKKE

-125 QLQRLMQ
+125 QLQRLME

-140 LQQFMEQLMQRFP
+140 LQEFMQQLMQRFP
-153 QHSEQMGERME
+153 QHSEQMGERLE
-164 ELYQKYQQLKER
+164 ELYQKYQQLRER
-176 LRDRLSKRGKGERSR
+176 LRDRLQKRGKNERSR
-191 SQRSES
+191 TQRSQSEM
-197 DAYQQLS
+197 YEQLS

-211 RLLSDPNF
+211 RLLSDPRF

-234 NSLMQNLDQLT
+234 NNLMQNLDQLT
-245 DEQLDQLMS
+245 DEQLDQLMNFFDQI
-254 MLEAMEQLEELLN
+254 EQLEQLLN
-267 KFAFRGQEMMGMQ
+267 KFAFRGPEMMGLQ
-280 QGQQLLRQM
+280 QGQQILRQM
-289 QQMEDL
+289 QQIEDL

-300 WGYGDPA
+300 WGYGDLE
-307 DMDLEALREVLGQEA
+307 DMDLDAIREVLGREA
-322 YQDMA
+322 AEEME

-342 RQTGSGMQLTP
+342 RQTENGMQLTP

-370 MKKSLFGNHQAILRG
+370 MKKSLFGNHQAIVRG
-385 ASGDRM
+385 ASGDRT
-391 DETKTYEFGDPFHLD
+391 DDTKLYEFGDPFYLD
-406 IGQTLKNAVIRQ
+406 IGQTLKNAIIRQ
-418 YKGVPVEI
+418 HKGVPVDI
-426 EPVDFEVYRTELLT
+426 DPADFEVYRTELLT

-467 VALALESLI
+467 VALALENLI
-476 RTQFPRDKLYIV
+476 RTQFPRDKLYVV

-494 REVKLGDLPYLTV
+494 RQVKLDDLPYLSV

-517 LELSRKLLSREG
+517 LELSRKLLSRDSG
-529 GTNKQIIMI
+529 SNKQIIMI

-609 TTPSRLGEYILVD
+609 TTPGRLGEYILVD

>member
-1 MLTAASRGRCS
+1 
-12 KHIIDVNRPPVAA
+12 
-25 QAAGTGGVEEIMRR
+25 
-39 FRYWQWDGSQDPF
+39 
-52 RIGVDDAMDALAD
+52 
-65 ALLRSGDLDWAWQQL
+65 
-80 LRRGFTSDDGYR
+80 
-92 SLRGLDDM
+92 
-100 LREVERKKKE
+100 
-110 LLNKYSPDSFKLDQE
+110 
-125 QLQRLMQ
+125 
-132 QAQAYMER
+132 
-140 LQQFMEQLMQRFP
+140 
-153 QHSEQMGERME
+153 ME

-191 SQRSES
+191 QQRSQS
-197 DAYQQLS
+197 DAFQQLS

-211 RLLSDPNF
+211 RLLSDPRF
-219 LENFLRNLDASAADL
+219 LENFLQNLDASAADL

-254 MLEAMEQLEELLN
+254 MLEQMEQLEELLN

-280 QGQQLLRQM
+280 QGQQILRQM

-295 LKFAR
+295 MKFAR

-322 YQDMA
+322 HEDMA
-327 ELQRLRQMLEEAGLL
+327 ELQRMRQMLEEAGLL
-342 RQTGSGMQLTP
+342 RNTGSGMQLTP

-385 ASGDRM
+385 GSGDRL
-391 DETKTYEFGDPFHLD
+391 DETKAYEFGDPFQLD

-418 YKGVPVEI
+418 HQGVPVKVD
-426 EPVDFEVYRTELLT
+426 PVDFEVYRTELQT

-517 LELSRKLLSREG
+517 LELSRKLLSRES
-529 GTNKQIIMI
+529 GTNKQIIMV

>member
-1 MLTAASRGRCS
+1 VRE
-12 KHIIDVNRPPVAA
+12 D
-25 QAAGTGGVEEIMRR
+25 GTGGVEEIMAR
-39 FRYWQWDGSQDPF
+39 FRYLQWDGSQDPF

-100 LREVERKKKE
+100 LHEVERKKKDI
-110 LLNKYSPDSFKLDQE
+110 LNKYSPDSFKLDQE

-140 LQQFMEQLMQRFP
+140 MQQFMEQLMQRFP

-191 SQRSES
+191 SQRSQS

-211 RLLSDPNF
+211 RLLSDPRF
-219 LENFLRNLDASAADL
+219 LENFLQNLDASADDL
-234 NSLMQNLDQLT
+234 NNLMQNLDQLT
-245 DEQLDQLMS
+245 DEQLDQLMNF
-254 MLEAMEQLEELLN
+254 LEQMEQLEELLN

-280 QGQQLLRQM
+280 QGQQILRQM

-307 DMDLEALREVLGQEA
+307 DMDMEAVREILGQEA
-322 YQDMA
+322 HDDIA
-327 ELQRLRQMLEEAGLL
+327 ELQRMRQMLEEVGLL
-342 RQTGSGMQLTP
+342 RNTGNGMQLTP

-370 MKKSLFGNHQAILRG
+370 MKKSLFGNHHAIVRG
-385 ASGDRM
+385 ATGDRM
-391 DETKTYEFGDPFHLD
+391 DETKTYEFGDPFYLD

-426 EPVDFEVYRTELLT
+426 DPVDFEVYRTELLT

-448 DLSHSM
+448 DMSHSM

-494 REVKLGDLPYLTV
+494 REVKFGDLPYLNV

-517 LELSRKLLSREG
+517 LELSRRLLSRDS

-594 FVKEMTRI
+594 FVKELTRI

-609 TTPSRLGEYILVD
+609 TTPNRLGEYILVD